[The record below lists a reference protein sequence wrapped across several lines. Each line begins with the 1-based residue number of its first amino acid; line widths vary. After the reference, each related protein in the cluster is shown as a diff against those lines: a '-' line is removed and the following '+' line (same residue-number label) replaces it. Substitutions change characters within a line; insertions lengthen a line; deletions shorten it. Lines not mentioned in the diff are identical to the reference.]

1 MIGKAFKIMTVSFL
15 AIFAVS
21 HNAMAQEEGGIPIK
35 EETEEIRPDSVPDL
49 EMIEESRTLPV
60 ETNDSDFIPLTNQ
73 KGSDILIIP
82 AKPLPNSNIQEDKPK
97 IKDPKS
103 ESSFNIFYYLIYKFR
118 SKEGSGD

>member
-21 HNAMAQEEGGIPIK
+21 HNAMAQEEGGIPFK
-35 EETEEIRPDSVPDL
+35 EETEEIRPDSVPVLD
-49 EMIEESRTLPV
+49 MMEESRTLPV
-60 ETNDSDFIPLTNQ
+60 ESNSSEFLPLTNQ

-82 AKPLPNSNIQEDKPK
+82 AKPLPNSIIQEDKPK